1 MSKSWLTADAPAT
14 LQCHWVSLTTS
25 TFPRISCPR
34 RVPCASCTTPH
45 ASHTHTD
52 AVSPSDHAEQAWF
65 WLFEAS
71 PEVAADPLLSSPD
84 VRMYLDAGELIRLAV
99 EDDIFEEPEPGPV
112 QSAAVG
118 GPGPPGANAS
128 IVTEGDETKKT
139 SPYRITVS
147 CSAGTRT
154 GSVLTRANRGQ

>member
-1 MSKSWLTADAPAT
+1 MLA
-14 LQCHWVSLTTS
+14 
-25 TFPRISCPR
+25 R
-34 RVPCASCTTPH
+34 
-45 ASHTHTD
+45 TD
-52 AVSPSDHAEQAWF
+52 AVPRSDHAEQAWF

-84 VRMYLDAGELIRLAV
+84 ERMYLDAGEPIRLTV

-128 IVTEGDETKKT
+128 IVTEGDDTKKT

-147 CSAGTRT
+147 CTAVHGVRDAG
-154 GSVLTRANRGQ
+154 